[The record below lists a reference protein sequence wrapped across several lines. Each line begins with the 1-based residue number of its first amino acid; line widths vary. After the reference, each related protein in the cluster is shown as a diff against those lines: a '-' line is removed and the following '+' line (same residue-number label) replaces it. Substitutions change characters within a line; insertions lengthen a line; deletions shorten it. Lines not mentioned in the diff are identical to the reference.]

1 MIALEAGHLFRRTLI
16 ALLAA
21 LFLSAGGS
29 QPGGATTDGNP
40 LSVLLG
46 SWGGSGQI
54 TLEGNRSA
62 RIKCDAYYTGGG
74 AQLNMAVRCAG
85 EDNKIEMRSKLTY
98 SGGRLTGSWEERTY
112 HAEGNVSGQ
121 VGSERLTLNISGGIS
136 GAMTVSFSRSRQD
149 VSITT
154 EGIPLKSVKIAL
166 SRK

>member
-1 MIALEAGHLFRRTLI
+1 MSNRALSGALRRIAAP
-16 ALLAA
+16 LAA
-21 LFLSAGGS
+21 MVAVTVGVGTSW
-29 QPGGATTDGNP
+29 ATADENP
-40 LSVLLG
+40 LGTLLG
-46 SWGGSGQI
+46 SWGGNGQI
-54 TLEGNRSA
+54 SLEGGRTA

-121 VGSERLTLNISGGIS
+121 VGSERLTLTISGGIS